1 MTQMLLG
8 VLGVVVVLVTLLD
21 VIQNTLLPRGGG
33 LFSGR
38 ISSFIWRGALW
49 LHHRRPSHQLLSRAS
64 VVILLTVVVSWGV
77 LLLLGWTLIFSSSL
91 PAVVESPVGT
101 PADPWARLYFT
112 GYTLITLGLGD
123 YKPQGALWQVLTVV
137 ASSTGFFLATLAI
150 TYLLS
155 VISAAVQDRGMA
167 LYISSLGKSPF
178 DILKRT
184 SNGEDCS
191 DLTEHLTSLMELI
204 GTSSQQHLAY
214 PIVHYFHSTSR
225 STSSSLQIASLDQ
238 ALGYLEHGLTGNCED
253 TARKMRPLQN
263 TISEYLETLEVAFMD
278 AAENAP
284 DVPPLGELREYGFQT
299 VDEGEFEEALG
310 RFTGRR
316 KLLLALVEKDGWVW
330 EDVWKEGD
338 KDSPPD
344 DEVDD
349 NEEVDGE
356 EVDEDEDAD
365 D

>member
-1 MTQMLLG
+1 MLLALLG
-8 VLGVVVVLVTLLD
+8 VCVVLVTLLD

-33 LFSGR
+33 VFSGH
-38 ISSFIWRGALW
+38 ISSLLWRGALR
-49 LHHRRPSHQLLSRAS
+49 LHRRRPSHVALSR
-64 VVILLTVVVSWGV
+64 VGVLILLVVVVSWGV
-77 LLLLGWTLIFSSSL
+77 LLLLGWTLIFSASL

-155 VISAAVQDRGMA
+155 VISAAVQDRATA
-167 LYISSLGKSPF
+167 LYISSLGKSPH

-184 SNGEDCS
+184 QGEDCS
-191 DLTEHLTSLMELI
+191 DLDEHLTSLMEMI

-238 ALGYLEHGLTGNCED
+238 ALGYLEHGLTGGCQA

-263 TISEYLETLEVAFMD
+263 TISEYLETLEVAFINANED
-278 AAENAP
+278 APE
-284 DVPPLGELREYGFQT
+284 VPPVRELGRYGFQT
-299 VDEGEFEEALG
+299 VDELAFQEALE
-310 RFTGRR
+310 RFSGRR
-316 KLLLALVEKDGWVW
+316 KLLLALVEKDGWRW
-330 EDVWKEGD
+330 EDVWKESD

-349 NEEVDGE
+349 G
-356 EVDEDEDAD
+356 
-365 D
+365 

>member
-1 MTQMLLG
+1 MQLLSGILG
-8 VLGVVVVLVTLLD
+8 VLIVLITLLD

-33 LFSGR
+33 IFSER
-38 ISSFIWRGALW
+38 ISSLLWRGAIW
-49 LHHRRPSHQLLSRAS
+49 LHQRRPSHELLS
-64 VVILLTVVVSWGV
+64 VVGTIILLTTVISWAA
-77 LLLLGWTLIFSSSL
+77 LLLLGWTLIFSASL

-101 PADPWARLYFT
+101 PADLWARVYFT

-155 VISAAVQDRGMA
+155 VISAAVQDRATA
-167 LYISSLGKSPF
+167 LYISSLGKSPH
-178 DILKRT
+178 DILRRT
-184 SNGEDCS
+184 WNGQDCS
-191 DLTEHLTSLMELI
+191 DLTEHLTSLMEMI

-225 STSSSLQIASLDQ
+225 STSSSVQIASLDQ

-253 TARKMRPLQN
+253 AARKMRPLQE
-263 TISEYLETLEVAFMD
+263 TISEYLETLEVAFMN

-284 DVPPLGELREYGFQT
+284 DVPPVTDLREYGFQT
-299 VDEGEFEEALG
+299 VDDGAFQETLE
-310 RFTGRR
+310 RFSGRR
-316 KLLLALVEKDGWVW
+316 KLLLALVEKDGWTW
-330 EDVWKEGD
+330 EEVWKESA
-338 KDSPPD
+338 KDAPPD

-349 NEEVDGE
+349 DDEVDGGK
-356 EVDEDEDAD
+356 
-365 D
+365 

>member
-1 MTQMLLG
+1 MQILLG
-8 VLGVVVVLVTLLD
+8 ILGIVIVLVTLLD

-33 LFSGR
+33 IFSGR
-38 ISSFIWRGALW
+38 ISSFVWRGALQ
-49 LHHRRPSHQLLSRAS
+49 LHRYTKSHQVLSRMSVVVLLS
-64 VVILLTVVVSWGV
+64 VVVSWGV
-77 LLLLGWTLIFSSSL
+77 LLLIGWTLIFSASL

-155 VISAAVQDRGMA
+155 VISAAVQDRAMA

-178 DILKRT
+178 DILKR
-184 SNGEDCS
+184 SWDGEDCS
-191 DLTEHLTSLMELI
+191 DLTEHLTSLMEMI

-238 ALGYLEHGLTGNCED
+238 ALGYLEHGLTGKCED
-253 TARKMRPLQN
+253 NARKMFPLQQ
-263 TISEYLETLEVAFMD
+263 TISEYLETLEVAFMN
-278 AAENAP
+278 AAEEAP
-284 DVPPLGELREYGFQT
+284 EVPSASALREHGLQT
-299 VDEGEFEEALG
+299 VDDAEFQEMIKQFEE
-310 RFTGRR
+310 RR
-316 KLLLALVEKDGWVW
+316 KLLLALVEKDGWTWDEVW
-330 EDVWKEGD
+330 RESD
-338 KDSPPD
+338 KDAPPD

-349 NEEVDGE
+349 NEEVN
-356 EVDEDEDAD
+356 DE
-365 D
+365 